1 DRGAAMRM
9 NEDSI
14 YLKDYA
20 PSPFLIEKVDL
31 EVEIAPG
38 AAQVRSF
45 LTIVPRE
52 GTAPGTPLVL
62 DGEELALTSIA
73 IDGLPLPLTAYDET
87 PTSLTIL
94 EPPPRRFVLETE
106 VTLKPEDNLRLMG
119 LYRSNGTWCT
129 QCEPEGFRRITWY
142 LDRPDVL
149 ARFRVRMIA
158 DPAEAPVL
166 LANGNLVETGN
177 NPDGTHYAVWEDPHP
192 KPAYLFAIDRK
203 STRLN

>member
-1 DRGAAMRM
+1 GT
-9 NEDSI
+9 
-14 YLKDYA
+14 
-20 PSPFLIEKVDL
+20 
-31 EVEIAPG
+31 
-38 AAQVRSF
+38 AQVRSF

-106 VTLKPEDNLRLMG
+106 VTLKPEGNLRLMG

-149 ARFRVRMIA
+149 ARFRVRMIV

-166 LANGNLVETGN
+166 LANGNLVETGEL
-177 NPDGTHYAVWEDPHP
+177 PDGRHYTVWLDPHP
-192 KPAYLFAIDRK
+192 KPAYLFAMVGGDLGAIHDSFTTASGRQVSLAIYCEHGK
-203 STRLN
+203 EEQCDY